1 LVEGG
6 RHHFYGMIIQKEGVI
21 VMNLGDLLYQL
32 VIFSLL
38 LVGVVSF
45 TLFIRRILINSK
57 KDVYASDDIHK
68 KLDRI
73 IELLEK
79 QNQD

>member
-1 LVEGG
+1 ML
-6 RHHFYGMIIQKEGVI
+6 FVI
-21 VMNLGDLLYQL
+21 NLGDLLYQL

-38 LVGVVSF
+38 LVGAVSF
-45 TLFIRRILINSK
+45 TLFIRRLIINHK
-57 KDVYASDDIHK
+57 KEVQASDDLHK

-79 QNQD
+79 QNQG

>member
-1 LVEGG
+1 
-6 RHHFYGMIIQKEGVI
+6 
-21 VMNLGDLLYQL
+21 MNLGDLLYQL

-38 LVGVVSF
+38 LVGGVSF
-45 TLFIRRILINSK
+45 TLFIRRLIINRK
-57 KDVYASDDIHK
+57 KEVQASDDLHK

-79 QNQD
+79 QNQG

>member
-1 LVEGG
+1 
-6 RHHFYGMIIQKEGVI
+6 
-21 VMNLGDLLYQL
+21 MNLGDLLYQL

-38 LVGVVSF
+38 LVGAVSF
-45 TLFIRRILINSK
+45 TLFIRRLIINRK
-57 KDVYASDDIHK
+57 KEVQASDDLHK

-79 QNQD
+79 QNQG